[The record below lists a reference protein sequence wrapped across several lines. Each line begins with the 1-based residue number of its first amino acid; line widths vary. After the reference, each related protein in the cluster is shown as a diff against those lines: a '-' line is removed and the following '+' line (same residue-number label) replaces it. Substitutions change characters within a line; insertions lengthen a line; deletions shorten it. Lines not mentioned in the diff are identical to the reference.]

1 MKAVWY
7 ESQGDAKDVLEF
19 GEMPDPELH
28 SGDVL
33 VRMRASGCN
42 PSDVKL
48 RAGARPMGFDRI
60 IPHSDGSG
68 VIEDVGT
75 GVDRGRIG
83 QRVWLWNAQ
92 WQRSKG
98 SCAEYISLP
107 AAQAVALPDAV
118 EFVEG
123 ACLGIP
129 AMTAYRCVFCDG
141 PVEGKNVF
149 VAGGAGTV
157 ARYAIQIAALNGATV
172 ITTVSNE
179 ETAAYARAAGAHHV
193 LNYRNE
199 DVATA
204 VMDLMG
210 GVDRIVELEFGVNL
224 PVTERIIRSNGV
236 IAAYGSA
243 QDMTP
248 TLPFYPLMFKDVTL
262 RMVLVYLLSDEIRA
276 EVLQGLT
283 SLLESGRLTHS
294 VANRFDLSETV
305 QAHRAVER
313 ANKMGSVVVTVD

>member
-1 MKAVWY
+1 M
-7 ESQGDAKDVLEF
+7 
-19 GEMPDPELH
+19 
-28 SGDVL
+28 
-33 VRMRASGCN
+33 
-42 PSDVKL
+42 
-48 RAGARPMGFDRI
+48 
-60 IPHSDGSG
+60 
-68 VIEDVGT
+68 
-75 GVDRGRIG
+75 
-83 QRVWLWNAQ
+83 
-92 WQRSKG
+92 
-98 SCAEYISLP
+98 
-107 AAQAVALPDAV
+107 
-118 EFVEG
+118 
-123 ACLGIP
+123 
-129 AMTAYRCVFCDG
+129 
-141 PVEGKNVF
+141 
-149 VAGGAGTV
+149 
-157 ARYAIQIAALNGATV
+157 NGATV

-179 ETAAYARAAGAHHV
+179 EKAAYARAAGAHHV

-204 VMDLMG
+204 VMDLTG

-224 PVTERIIRSNGV
+224 SVTERIIRSNGV

-305 QAHRAVER
+305 QAHRSVER
-313 ANKMGSVVVTVD
+313 ANKMGSVVVTVE